1 MSSSNSGR
9 ARVVLGC
16 IFSLTSSVVIAQ
28 EAVTPLPPVVVTAT
42 RGPLDVARAGS
53 AIDVVTHDDIER
65 LGATG
70 LRDVLQAVPGL
81 FVHDSGGFGS
91 TSNVTLRGSN
101 PGQTLVLIDGV
112 RVGDPTGTDGA
123 FDFGALAL
131 GDIERIEVLRGP
143 QSALYGSDA
152 MGGVVQI
159 ITRKGEGAPKKSVSI
174 EGGAYGT
181 LHTRAS
187 VSGGTDTVSYAF
199 SVDALHSDGFPR
211 YGYRANHLIF
221 LLDGVTPLPAAPGGD
236 PTNRAGA
243 SGRVSYKLGEATDVE
258 LGFSGSSNRLSID
271 NSYVFVASDVF
282 SPFNSSRQATGQ
294 VYAKVVNHA
303 LDGRLT
309 NQLTL
314 FGGALDRVIAQTE
327 SCPEDFYVS
336 NCWTNYRGV
345 RVGAEYQGDLKLGG
359 LGQLTFGLR
368 NETERAF
375 FSHDLPF
382 NLGGGHVADFS
393 GQQTTNSVFGL
404 YQFTLFDRLDLSF
417 AGREDSVVEGRSFL
431 TGRAT
436 AAWRINDS
444 STKLRASLGS
454 GAKIPSLYQ
463 RYSVYGDPTL
473 KPEENVG
480 FDAGVDQSLFND
492 RLRLSASVFSN
503 SYRNLIGFNSP
514 LFDPV
519 TFTFSAPG
527 CSPTQQTTGCYY
539 NVGRATTRGVELS
552 ATADIVP
559 DEWRATASYTYME
572 AINKITSQGLM
583 QQPRHKAVG
592 SLVYTGVPRLR
603 LEGRAT
609 VVGGVIDFGS
619 TAPIRLPAYYR
630 LDAYANYR
638 LDEHVTLFARLENI
652 TDARYVEVYNYG
664 VAGRSLYAGLK
675 VDW

>member
-159 ITRKGEGAPKKSVSI
+159 ITRKGEGPPKKSVFI

-211 YGYRANHLIF
+211 YGYRPNHPIF

-444 STKLRASLGS
+444 STKLRARLGS
-454 GAKIPSLYQ
+454 GAKIPSL
-463 RYSVYGDPTL
+463 
-473 KPEENVG
+473 
-480 FDAGVDQSLFND
+480 
-492 RLRLSASVFSN
+492 
-503 SYRNLIGFNSP
+503 
-514 LFDPV
+514 
-519 TFTFSAPG
+519 
-527 CSPTQQTTGCYY
+527 
-539 NVGRATTRGVELS
+539 
-552 ATADIVP
+552 
-559 DEWRATASYTYME
+559 
-572 AINKITSQGLM
+572 
-583 QQPRHKAVG
+583 
-592 SLVYTGVPRLR
+592 
-603 LEGRAT
+603 
-609 VVGGVIDFGS
+609 
-619 TAPIRLPAYYR
+619 
-630 LDAYANYR
+630 
-638 LDEHVTLFARLENI
+638 
-652 TDARYVEVYNYG
+652 
-664 VAGRSLYAGLK
+664 
-675 VDW
+675 

>member
-16 IFSLTSSVVIAQ
+16 IYSLTSSVVIAQ

-65 LGATG
+65 LGATS
-70 LRDVLQAVPGL
+70 LRDALQAVPGL
-81 FVHDSGGFGS
+81 YIHDGGGAGS
-91 TSNVTLRGSN
+91 TSNVTLRASN
-101 PGQTLVLIDGV
+101 PGQTLVLMDGV
-112 RVGDPTGTDGA
+112 RIGDPTGTDGA
-123 FDFGALAL
+123 FDFGTLAL

-159 ITRKGEGAPKKSVSI
+159 ITRKGEGPPRKSVAI

-181 LHTRAS
+181 LRTRAS
-187 VSGGTDTVSYAF
+187 ISGGADTVSYAF

-211 YGYRANHLIF
+211 YGYRANHPVF

-236 PTNRAGA
+236 ATNRAGV
-243 SGRVSYKLGEATDVE
+243 SGRVSYKLGEATEVE
-258 LGFSGSSNRLSID
+258 VGFSGSSNRLSID
-271 NSYVFVASDVF
+271 NPYVFAPSDVF
-282 SPFNSSRQATGQ
+282 SPFNASKESSGQA
-294 VYAKVVNHA
+294 YAKVVNHA
-303 LDGRLT
+303 FDGRLT

-327 SCPEDFYVS
+327 SCPEDYVS

-375 FSHDLPF
+375 FSHDLPL

-404 YQFTLFDRLDLSF
+404 YQFTLFDRLDLSL

-436 AAWRINDS
+436 AAWRLNDS
-444 STKLRASLGS
+444 GTKLRASLGS
-454 GAKIPSLYQ
+454 GAKIPTLYQ

-480 FDAGVDQSLFND
+480 VDAGVDQSLLND

-503 SYRNLIGFNSP
+503 SYRNLIGFNSAV
-514 LFDPV
+514 FDPG
-519 TFTFSAPG
+519 TGAFTAPG
-527 CSPTQQTTGCYY
+527 CAPAQQMTGCYY
-539 NVGRATTRGVELS
+539 NVGRATTRGVEFS

-559 DEWRATASYTYME
+559 EEWRATASYTYMD

-592 SLVYTGVPRLR
+592 SLVYTGVPKLR
-603 LEGRAT
+603 LEGRMT

-619 TAPIRLPAYYR
+619 TAPVRLPAYYR

-638 LDEHVTLFARLENI
+638 LDDHVTLFARLENL
-652 TDARYVEVYNYG
+652 TDARYVEIYNYG

>member
-16 IFSLTSSVVIAQ
+16 IYSLTSSVVIAQ

-65 LGATG
+65 LGATS
-70 LRDVLQAVPGL
+70 LRDALQAVPGL
-81 FVHDSGGFGS
+81 YIHDGGGAGS

-112 RVGDPTGTDGA
+112 RIGDPTGTDGA
-123 FDFGALAL
+123 FDFGTLAL

-159 ITRKGEGAPKKSVSI
+159 ITRKGEGPPRKSVAI

-181 LHTRAS
+181 LRTRAS
-187 VSGGTDTVSYAF
+187 ISGGADTVSYAF

-211 YGYRANHLIF
+211 YGYRANHPVF

-236 PTNRAGA
+236 ATNRAGV
-243 SGRVSYKLGEATDVE
+243 SGRVSYKLGEATEVE
-258 LGFSGSSNRLSID
+258 VGFSGSSNRLSID
-271 NSYVFVASDVF
+271 NPYVFAPSDVF
-282 SPFNSSRQATGQ
+282 SPFNASKESSGQA
-294 VYAKVVNHA
+294 YAKVVNHA
-303 LDGRLT
+303 FDGRLT

-327 SCPEDFYVS
+327 SCPEDYVS

-375 FSHDLPF
+375 FSHDLPL

-404 YQFTLFDRLDLSF
+404 YQFTLFDRLDLSL

-436 AAWRINDS
+436 AAWRLNDS
-444 STKLRASLGS
+444 GTKLRASLGS
-454 GAKIPSLYQ
+454 GAKIPTLYQ

-480 FDAGVDQSLFND
+480 VDAGVDQSLFND

-503 SYRNLIGFNSP
+503 SYRNLIGFNSAV
-514 LFDPV
+514 FDPG
-519 TFTFSAPG
+519 TGAFTAPG
-527 CSPTQQTTGCYY
+527 CAPAQQMTGCYY
-539 NVGRATTRGVELS
+539 NVGRATTRGVEFS

-559 DEWRATASYTYME
+559 EEWRATASYTYMD

-592 SLVYTGVPRLR
+592 SLVYTGVPKLR
-603 LEGRAT
+603 LEGRMT

-619 TAPIRLPAYYR
+619 TAPVRLPAYYR

-638 LDEHVTLFARLENI
+638 LDDHVTLFARLENL
-652 TDARYVEVYNYG
+652 TDARYVEIYNYG